1 MDQIDIL
8 KEINSRG
15 DLLSLPQ
22 SLSELL
28 REMEK
33 PDFSADQLAA
43 IILKDPS
50 LTGRILQLANSSFYQ
65 RFSSITTVNQAVQL
79 LGVVTVKC
87 LALSSSVF
95 HPEKI
100 KSEAGIDPKDY
111 FSKILSVAAAAEKIA
126 QKVGHKAPEEAFI
139 AGLLHDIGT
148 MYLLHHYPEQY
159 RQVATGKTVAGNLL
173 DAEKE
178 VFGIAHS
185 EVGYHLATRWR
196 LPVFVAE
203 SIRDHHG
210 SPHADD
216 EQITNIIRL
225 AVLLAT
231 GNDSFY
237 GEDIDGRMTRLSHVA
252 ECLGMTKTNVDEIS
266 VSLLSWTVSVAEYL
280 GIDIGNVE
288 DMLTRANQE
297 IWRTYLM
304 VENLFKERQELTE
317 RLLEEERAKGAIES
331 KNVAM
336 ATLSH
341 YINNAAMAVYGR
353 SQLLRMQAE
362 KGDLEAMA
370 DKLPG
375 TLDVIDRSVK
385 KIGAVL
391 AEIKD
396 IQSVDEVQFLS
407 TSRAMNIDD
416 RIARRLERM
425 ESDHGLVMPREVES
439 AMGSAD

>member
-1 MDQIDIL
+1 
-8 KEINSRG
+8 
-15 DLLSLPQ
+15 
-22 SLSELL
+22 
-28 REMEK
+28 
-33 PDFSADQLAA
+33 
-43 IILKDPS
+43 
-50 LTGRILQLANSSFYQ
+50 
-65 RFSSITTVNQAVQL
+65 
-79 LGVVTVKC
+79 
-87 LALSSSVF
+87 
-95 HPEKI
+95 
-100 KSEAGIDPKDY
+100 
-111 FSKILSVAAAAEKIA
+111 
-126 QKVGHKAPEEAFI
+126 
-139 AGLLHDIGT
+139 

-159 RQVATGKTVAGNLL
+159 RRIATGKTVAGNLL

-178 VFGIAHS
+178 VFGIPHS

-196 LPVFVAE
+196 LPMFVAE

-210 SPHADD
+210 SPHPDD

-237 GEDIDGRMTRLSHVA
+237 GEDIDGRMARLNQVA

-280 GIDIGNVE
+280 GIDIGNIE

-396 IQSVDEVQFLS
+396 IQSIDEVQFLS

-425 ESDHGLVMPREVES
+425 ESDHGLVMPMEVET
-439 AMGSAD
+439 AIDSAD